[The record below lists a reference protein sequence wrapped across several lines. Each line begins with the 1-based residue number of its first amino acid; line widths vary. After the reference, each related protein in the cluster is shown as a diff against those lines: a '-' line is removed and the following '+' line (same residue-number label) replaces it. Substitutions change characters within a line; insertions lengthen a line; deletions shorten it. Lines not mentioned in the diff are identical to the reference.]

1 MRLTVYVRLLQLSS
15 YKCARKQVIPDN
27 YGGVCVYAILYVIQ
41 TPRRHTKMYT
51 THVHSQL
58 QLTSKVLPN
67 ECGRRPNLDLHA
79 HTDKFWTQAN
89 PNSVPQQL
97 AANVNPSHANYSG
110 APKTRGDGGTKK
122 TVLQSSLLGSFK

>member
-27 YGGVCVYAILYVIQ
+27 YGGVCVYVIQ
-41 TPRRHTKMYT
+41 TPRRHTKCT
-51 THVHSQL
+51 LHVHSQL

-97 AANVNPSHANYSG
+97 AANVNPNYGG
-110 APKTRGDGGTKK
+110 APKTMGHGGTKK